1 MVVKLIEEVEQ
12 KFHKFFLNDI
22 CFDIEGKIIKRGKL
36 INVNIKD
43 FFLEFKLE
51 VQKGGI
57 KSFEVPYPY
66 ELLDYEDRIVFDY
79 NLNKFVFND
88 IVRLAKVKRL
98 KPKKNSKFYDVKMD
112 LKKL

>member
-1 MVVKLIEEVEQ
+1 MVVKLIEEVEG
-12 KFHKFFLNDI
+12 KFQKFFLNDV
-22 CFDIEGKIIKRGKL
+22 CFDIEGKIIKKGKL
-36 INVNIKD
+36 INVSIKD

-66 ELLDYEDRIVFDY
+66 ELLDFDDYIVFDY

-98 KPKKNSKFYDVKMD
+98 KPKKNSKFYDVKMV